1 MYDNKDQK
9 ELIILPVQFRKR
21 TKMLIL
27 RHRALEMPRDITQ
40 NMEIHGSITGK
51 MMMCIF

>member
-1 MYDNKDQK
+1 M
-9 ELIILPVQFRKR
+9 ILSVQFGKR

-40 NMEIHGSITGK
+40 NMGIHGSMTGK